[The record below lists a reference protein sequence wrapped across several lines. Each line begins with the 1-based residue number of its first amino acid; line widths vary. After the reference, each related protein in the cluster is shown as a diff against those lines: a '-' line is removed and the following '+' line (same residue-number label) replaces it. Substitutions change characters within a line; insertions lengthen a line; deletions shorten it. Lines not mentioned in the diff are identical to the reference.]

1 MRILIVEDEI
11 YLAEALLHILK
22 KNNYTADISLNGVDG
37 LDNALTGIY
46 DAIILDVM
54 LPKLNGYEVL
64 EKLRKENVNTPIIML
79 TAKNEVDDKVKGLD
93 LGADDYLPKPFDTS
107 ELLARL
113 RAITRRKNTDILSD
127 KLEFNNLVL
136 DYNNLVLTCENSNL
150 KLTLKEAQILEL
162 LILNKDLVTSKSNII
177 EKLWGYTS
185 EAEDNNVEVYISF
198 IRKKFCILNTK
209 VKITTIRNLG
219 YKLSEE

>member
-113 RAITRRKNTDILSD
+113 RAITRRKNTNILSD